1 MDLKNRGEN
10 IVVMFLINLKSG
22 GLRFELC
29 VMVVDEWYLEIVN
42 YNFEMGLFKFFG
54 LFIKYFVQVMIDN
67 FL

>member
-29 VMVVDEWYLEIVN
+29 GMVVDEWYLEIVN

>member
-29 VMVVDEWYLEIVN
+29 VMVV
-42 YNFEMGLFKFFG
+42 FGCRFF
-54 LFIKYFVQVMIDN
+54 
-67 FL
+67 